1 MTPLQMLIAE
11 KIIDKKGLKDNV
23 LFVVAYSDNDKFRYY
38 YDRLSQK
45 CVQSYFFKIN
55 ENNLFTRLFSMLRLK
70 KIVSSLSI
78 QKFNSCYLAS
88 IDCSYI
94 QLITSNTK
102 FENIYTFDDGTIN
115 IIKTSSYYSDKKI
128 SFLESVLRFILN
140 VKHTV
145 SFYRKNSCLHYSIF
159 DNENIIQKIEKIELV
174 SNDLISN
181 SDKNS
186 LNVVKF
192 FIGQPLSEIHIPKQK
207 LVDFLNCENI
217 NYYFPHPREKLELD
231 CVNYIA
237 TDKIFEEYI
246 ADYLSD
252 NPTKLVYLYTFFSSV
267 ALSVK
272 SIPRV
277 KVISCYSNLI
287 NKKYRDAYYIFKSF
301 FIKNPISFTYLFQIC
316 SVECF

>member
-1 MTPLQMLIAE
+1 MNLIICMTPLQMLIADR
-11 KIIDKKGLKDNV
+11 IIDKKGLKDNI
-23 LFVVAYSDNDKFRYY
+23 LFVIAYSDNEKFRHYY
-38 YDRLSQK
+38 NRLSRK
-45 CVQSYFFKIN
+45 CVLSYFFKIN
-55 ENNLFTRLFSMLRLK
+55 ENNLLTRLFSMIRLK

-78 QKFNSCYLAS
+78 KNFNSCYLAS

-140 VKHTV
+140 VQHTV

-159 DNENIIQKIEKIELV
+159 DNENIIRKIEKIELV

-192 FIGQPLSEIHIPKQK
+192 FIGQPLSEIHISKQK
-207 LVDFLNCENI
+207 LMEFFYTEKID
-217 NYYFPHPREKLELD
+217 YYCPHPRETIELE
-231 CVNYIA
+231 NISYIK

-246 ADYLSD
+246 IDYITN
-252 NPTKLVYLYTFFSSV
+252 NPKTLIYVYTFFSSV
-267 ALSVK
+267 ALTLK
-272 SIPRV
+272 DIQNI
-277 KVISCYSNLI
+277 KVVSCYSRMI
-287 NKKYRDAYYIFKSF
+287 NSRYLNVYDVFRDFRIE
-301 FIKNPISFTYLFQIC
+301 IRNIDDMKNG
-316 SVECF
+316 